1 MTRKLINMHI
11 SFWCKERGELTIRA
25 VIMVLILCIAY
36 LSDPGAINH
45 FIRYLL
51 NDLFGQVHKS
61 FGPHTTTLKG
71 H

>member
-1 MTRKLINMHI
+1 MMLKLVNWHI
-11 SFWCKERGELTIRA
+11 SFWNQEKGELTIRA
-25 VIMVLILCIAY
+25 IIMVLILCIAY

-45 FIRYLL
+45 FVSYLL

-61 FGPHTTTLKG
+61 FHGHTTTVKG